1 MALIESKGNMYTWT
15 THQWNP
21 VGGECFHNCKYCYVN
36 RWGKKPPLNFKEK
49 YLKDDLG
56 NNRTI
61 FVVSGGDL
69 FASDVP
75 NEWIYRVLEHCRK
88 FDNEYLFQS
97 KNPMRFIKFLECFP
111 KSIFC
116 TTIET
121 NRWYPEM
128 GNTPSPTDRAF
139 GLSVLDD
146 YKRYL
151 TIEPIMDF
159 DVKELVELVKL
170 THATQI
176 NIGADS
182 GNNNLPEPSKEKIFA
197 LIDELKK
204 FTVIDKKRNL
214 NRLL

>member
-1 MALIESKGNMYTWT
+1 
-15 THQWNP
+15 
-21 VGGECFHNCKYCYVN
+21 
-36 RWGKKPPLNFKEK
+36 
-49 YLKDDLG
+49 
-56 NNRTI
+56 
-61 FVVSGGDL
+61 
-69 FASDVP
+69 
-75 NEWIYRVLEHCRK
+75 
-88 FDNEYLFQS
+88 
-97 KNPMRFIKFLECFP
+97 
-111 KSIFC
+111 
-116 TTIET
+116 
-121 NRWYPEM
+121 M

-182 GNNNLPEPSKEKIFA
+182 GNNNLPEPSKEKILA
-197 LIDELKK
+197 LIEELKK